1 LIYKYNY
8 LSKGPLGE
16 QLDNMMGGNPNP
28 TYGQV
33 VGGAPGVG
41 GFNNMNQGMGG
52 QYPGQQFPGAGG
64 FNNMNQGMGGQFS
77 GQGHHHHH

>member
-1 LIYKYNY
+1 
-8 LSKGPLGE
+8 
-16 QLDNMMGGNPNP
+16 MGGNPNP

-52 QYPGQQFPGAGG
+52 QFPGQ
-64 FNNMNQGMGGQFS
+64 
-77 GQGHHHHH
+77 HHHHHHHHHGGY